1 MRVPVGWLREYC
13 DPGLSAEEIAD
24 VLTMAGDKLERLH
37 RVGVGDPA
45 EFVVGKVLSAE
56 QHPDADRLT
65 VCTVDIGGGEP
76 STIVCGAP
84 NVAAGQTVAVA
95 RPGAIMP
102 DGTKLGEAKLRG
114 VRSSGMILAEDEV
127 GIGMDHDGTMVL
139 DDSLPV
145 GAPLSEHLPIVDEVL
160 ELEVTPNRPDIMGV
174 YGVARDLHAVTTAPL
189 AEDPAERD
197 AEPAGDDSAEDH
209 ATVEIADPEICLR
222 FTARVFED
230 VKIGPSPLWL
240 KQRLMAAGQRPISN
254 VVDITNYVMLT
265 IGQPLHAFDLDK
277 VRGNRIIVRRA
288 REGETMT
295 TLDGVERTFTDEMA
309 LVCDAEGA
317 SGIAGVMGGL
327 ISEVSDS
334 TTRVLME
341 AATWVGPNIMR
352 TSKALGLRSEAS
364 ARFEKQ
370 LHPEQ
375 GMAAQRLAARLM
387 VELCG
392 ARLVPGTIDVYP
404 NPAEPR
410 VVSLRP
416 ARMEK
421 LLGERI
427 EEETANGILGRL
439 GFVYRGERES
449 GRVGIAYSVGEDPP
463 DIDGLEPTPG
473 HEIRWQVPPWRDS
486 DVQREVDLIEEVAR
500 IHGLDKLPTTLPAR
514 AHAIGRLSGSQPL
527 RRRLEDL
534 LRDRGLLEAIS
545 YSFTS
550 PEKLARLRLADVDPP
565 RIENPISEEHS
576 VMRPLLLPGLLDAA
590 RHNAAHGRPG
600 IALFESAHVYL
611 PAGPL
616 EPAPEGSP
624 KGAAPADEHHHLT
637 ALLTE
642 AAPPGWRTPAREAD
656 FYAAKALLEAVM
668 GAAGVE
674 DWRVEAA
681 SGAAGGGGDG
691 AAEGGRDG
699 AAARGGQPSF
709 LHPGRAAAVVT
720 GEGVELGWIGELHPL
735 VLREWELQGTVSA
748 FELEVDL
755 LHELTQGR
763 IATYSDVTSF
773 PAVLQDIAVIVPE
786 DVPAAHLEQ
795 VVRAGA
801 GELLAS
807 VRVFDLYHGEQVG
820 EGNKSLALRL
830 EFRAPDRTL
839 TDEEVAERRA
849 AIERELESIGGHL
862 RA

>member
-1 MRVPVGWLREYC
+1 MRIPVAWLREYC
-13 DPGLSAEEIAD
+13 DPGLPAEEIAD
-24 VLTMAGDKLERLH
+24 VLTLAGDKLERLH

-45 EFVVGKVLSAE
+45 EFVVGRVLTAE

-65 VCTVDIGGGEP
+65 VCTVDIGAGEP

-127 GIGMDHDGTMVL
+127 GIGEDHQGTMVL
-139 DDSLPV
+139 DDSLPP
-145 GAPLSEHLPIVDEVL
+145 GAPLAEHLPIVDDVL
-160 ELEVTPNRPDIMGV
+160 EIEITPNRPDIMAV
-174 YGVARDLHAVTTAPL
+174 YGVARDLHAVTAAPL
-189 AEDPAERD
+189 AEDPTERD
-197 AEPAGDDSAEDH
+197 AEPAGDDRAEDH
-209 ATVEIADPEICLR
+209 AGVEIADPEICLR

-265 IGQPLHAFDLDK
+265 TGQPLHAFDLDE
-277 VRGNRIIVRRA
+277 VRGKRIVVRRA
-288 REGETMT
+288 RDGETMT
-295 TLDGVERTFTDEMA
+295 TLDGTERTFTSEMA
-309 LVCDAEGA
+309 LVCDAEGP

-327 ISEVSDS
+327 ISEVSDD

-375 GMAAQRLAARLM
+375 AIAAQRMAARLM

-392 ARLVPGTIDVYP
+392 ARFVPGTIDAYP
-404 NPAEPR
+404 SPAEPLE
-410 VVSLRP
+410 VSLRA

-421 LLGERI
+421 LLGEQI
-427 EEETANGILGRL
+427 EEETAKGILERL
-439 GFVYRGERES
+439 GFELLADEQATSSWR
-449 GRVGIAYSVGEDPP
+449 
-463 DIDGLEPTPG
+463 
-473 HEIRWQVPPWRDS
+473 VPPWRDS

-514 AHAIGRLSGSQPL
+514 GEAIGHLTGSQRL

-534 LRDRGLLEAIS
+534 LRDRGMLEAIA

-550 PEKLARLRLADVDPP
+550 REKLSRLRITDIEPLE
-565 RIENPISEEHS
+565 IENPLSEEHG

-590 RHNAAHGRPG
+590 QHNAAHGRAG
-600 IALFESAHVYL
+600 VALFESGHIYL
-611 PAGPL
+611 PSGPL

-624 KGAAPADEHHHLT
+624 RGATPADEHHRLG
-637 ALLTE
+637 AVLTE
-642 AAPPGWRTPAREAD
+642 ASPAGWRTPAREAD
-656 FYAAKALLEAVM
+656 FYAAKAVVEALLEAT
-668 GAAGVE
+668 GIE
-674 DWRVEAA
+674 DWRVDEAA
-681 SGAAGGGGDG
+681 
-691 AAEGGRDG
+691 R
-699 AAARGGQPSF
+699 PF
-709 LHPGRAAAVVT
+709 LHPGRAASIVT
-720 GEGVELGWIGELHPL
+720 AEGVELGWIGELHPL
-735 VLREWELQGTVSA
+735 VLRAWELQGTAAA

-786 DVPAAHLEQ
+786 DVPAARLAG

-801 GELLAS
+801 GELLTS
-807 VRVFDLYHGEQVG
+807 LRVFDLYHGEQVG

-849 AIERELESIGGHL
+849 AIEKELESIGGRL

>member
-1 MRVPVGWLREYC
+1 MP
-13 DPGLSAEEIAD
+13 AEEIAD

-45 EFVVGKVLSAE
+45 EFVVGRVLTAE

-65 VCTVDIGGGEP
+65 VCTVDIGAGEP

-114 VRSSGMILAEDEV
+114 VKSSGMILAEDEV
-127 GIGMDHDGTMVL
+127 GIGEDHQGTMVL

-145 GAPLSEHLPIVDEVL
+145 GAPLAEHLPIVDEVL
-160 ELEVTPNRPDIMGV
+160 EIEVTPNRPDIMAV
-174 YGVARDLHAVTTAPL
+174 YGVARDLHAVTAAPL
-189 AEDPAERD
+189 SEDPTERD
-197 AEPAGDDSAEDH
+197 AEPSGDDHAEDH
-209 ATVEIADPEICLR
+209 ASVEIDPEVCLR

-254 VVDITNYVMLT
+254 VVDITNYVMLAT
-265 IGQPLHAFDLDK
+265 GQPLHAFDLDE

-288 REGETMT
+288 RESEKMT
-295 TLDGVERTFTDEMA
+295 TLDGVERTFSDEVA
-309 LVCDAEGA
+309 LVCDAEGP
-317 SGIAGVMGGL
+317 SGIGGVMGGL

-352 TSKALGLRSEAS
+352 TSKALGLRTEAS

-387 VELCG
+387 VGVCG
-392 ARLVPGTIDVYP
+392 ARMVPGTIDVYP
-404 NPAEPR
+404 NPLEPR
-410 VVSLRP
+410 VVPLRP
-416 ARMEK
+416 ARMER

-427 EEETANGILGRL
+427 EEATARGILERL
-439 GFVYRGERES
+439 GFGH
-449 GRVGIAYSVGEDPP
+449 VGED
-463 DIDGLEPTPG
+463 GEASTW
-473 HEIRWQVPPWRDS
+473 RVPSWRDS
-486 DVQREVDLIEEVAR
+486 DVQREADLIEEVAR

-514 AHAIGRLSGSQPL
+514 GEAIGRLTRSQPL

-534 LRDRGLLEAIS
+534 LRDRGLLETIS

-550 PEKLARLRLADVDPP
+550 PSKLARLRLTDVEPL
-565 RIENPISEEHS
+565 RIQNPLSEEHS

-590 RHNAAHGRPG
+590 QHNAAHGRAG
-600 IALFESAHVYL
+600 IALFESGHTYL
-611 PAGPL
+611 PTGPL
-616 EPAPEGSP
+616 EPAPNGSP
-624 KGAAPADEHHHLT
+624 GGRTPSQEATHISAV
-637 ALLTE
+637 LTE
-642 AAPPGWRTPAREAD
+642 AATAGWRTPGREAD
-656 FYAAKALLEAVM
+656 FFATKALLEALLE
-668 GAAGVE
+668 AAGIE
-674 DWRVEAA
+674 DWRVEEPARAGAA
-681 SGAAGGGGDG
+681 DSEAGGGR
-691 AAEGGRDG
+691 A
-699 AAARGGQPSF
+699 F
-709 LHPGRAAAVVT
+709 LHPGRSAIVVT
-720 GEGVELGWIGELHPL
+720 GEGVELGWIGELHPA
-735 VLREWELQGTVSA
+735 VLREWDVQAPAGA
-748 FELEVDL
+748 FELDADL

-763 IATYSDVTSF
+763 IATYSDVASH

-786 DVPAAHLEQ
+786 DVPAARLEQ
-795 VVRAGA
+795 VVRKGA

-830 EFRAPDRTL
+830 EFLAPDRTL

-849 AIERELESIGGHL
+849 AIEKELESIGGHL